1 MIPYSPA
8 QWWGANSPYLV
19 LTDGRSTRYS
29 VHIMNARD
37 KEETMT
43 LEILQVIDQ
52 EQGVTQRHLA
62 KQLGVALG
70 LANSYLK
77 RCVRKGLIKIQQA
90 PANRYLY
97 YLTPKGFA
105 EKSRLTAQYLSYSL
119 NFYRHAVASCDKV
132 FELCRSRG
140 WNRVLLCGQSDLAE
154 IAALRAGAQGL
165 EIVNVIPWGLDGGAP
180 DELSATGRYD
190 VIVLTDLN
198 DPAKVYEQISTQSK
212 NKEVLVPDVLGFGGP
227 TQTS

>member
-1 MIPYSPA
+1 
-8 QWWGANSPYLV
+8 
-19 LTDGRSTRYS
+19 
-29 VHIMNARD
+29 MNARD

-52 EQGVTQRHLA
+52 EQGITQRNLA

-77 RCVRKGLIKIQQA
+77 RCVRKGLIKIHQA

-105 EKSRLTAQYLSYSL
+105 EKSRLTARYLSYSL
-119 NFYRHAVASCDKV
+119 NFYRHAVTSCDKV

-165 EIVNVIPWGLDGGAP
+165 DIVNVIPWGLDGGTS
-180 DELSATGRYD
+180 DKLSATGWYD
-190 VIVLTDLN
+190 VIVLTDLS
-198 DPAKVYEQISTQSK
+198 DPAKVYEQISTQSE
-212 NKEVLVPDVLGFGGP
+212 NKEVLVPDVLGFGG
-227 TQTS
+227 TIQTS